1 MPKRF
6 VIVGNGI
13 AGTTCAETLRAEDP
27 TCSVTLVGLEPYPLY
42 NRVSLP
48 RYLKGM
54 PKERVMLRTVEQH
67 KERGIDL
74 RLERV
79 ATGLDTAGKTVQFD
93 DGSELPY
100 DALMIC
106 TGGRPLPFPAPGA
119 DQVRELTYG
128 FQTLDDTDAIIE
140 KGNQSTDSVVVGGS
154 FIAYELAEGFRH
166 RGLNTTWIQRGPWF
180 LRRVLDEQGGK
191 MVDFLAK
198 EAGVETVYNEEIA
211 SVAPANGHMTVHTKG
226 GRDLRADMLGY
237 GLGLEMYD
245 EWLEGTG
252 IKVDKG
258 IVVDEYL
265 ETSVPGIFAGGD
277 IARFV
282 DLMLDGQY
290 NQMGTWDN
298 AEEHGQVAALNML
311 GRVPRG
317 PDLHDL
323 DVQIQP
329 GGDGYHA
336 GEHQR
341 ARVGDPAGHGEPDVP
356 GALLLQGADR
366 RGGADRHPQGPQEA
380 DRDDGR
386 RGGGAAG
393 EARGPAGP
401 RQPHLGRGSPPSAPR
416 RRRFVGEDDANLV
429 GARWGR
435 RLGRVVGGWERRQLG
450 GGGPGHSGVGCSGGG
465 DGRFRRRGGRLRPRV
480 STAAS
485 RAVHEGAAR
494 TAPVV
499 RQGRPP
505 GWSGAAGQ
513 W

>member
-27 TCSVTLVGLEPYPLY
+27 TCEVTLVGLEPYPLY

-48 RYLKGM
+48 RYLKGL
-54 PKERVMLRTVEQH
+54 PRERVMLRTVEQH
-67 KERGIDL
+67 SERGIDL

-79 ATGLDTAGKTVQFD
+79 ATALDTAGKTVHFD

-106 TGGRPLPFPAPGA
+106 TGGRPVPFPAPGA
-119 DQVRELTYG
+119 EQVRELSYG

-140 KGNQSTDSVVVGGS
+140 KANQSTDSVVVGGS
-154 FIAYELAEGFRH
+154 FIGYELAEGFRH
-166 RGLNTTWIQRGPWF
+166 RGLNVTWVQRGPWF

-237 GLGLEMYD
+237 GLGLDMYD
-245 EWLEGTG
+245 EWLEGTNV
-252 IKVDKG
+252 KVDKG
-258 IVVDEYL
+258 IVADEYL

-298 AEEHGQVAALNML
+298 AEEHGHVAALNML
-311 GRVPRG
+311 GRKIVYKEVPTYTTSMFKSNLAVMGITPENTSELDSVVRL
-317 PDLHDL
+317 DLGARMYRAL
-323 DVQIQP
+323 FFYK
-329 GGDGYHA
+329 GRLA
-336 GEHQR
+336 GAVLIGTPKGRKRLIEMMVNGEQVPPEKR
-341 ARVGDPAGHGEPDVP
+341 EALLDPAN
-356 GALLLQGADR
+356 LT
-366 RGGADRHPQGPQEA
+366 EA
-380 DRDDGR
+380 
-386 RGGGAAG
+386 
-393 EARGPAGP
+393 PA
-401 RQPHLGRGSPPSAPR
+401 
-416 RRRFVGEDDANLV
+416 
-429 GARWGR
+429 
-435 RLGRVVGGWERRQLG
+435 
-450 GGGPGHSGVGCSGGG
+450 
-465 DGRFRRRGGRLRPRV
+465 
-480 STAAS
+480 
-485 RAVHEGAAR
+485 
-494 TAPVV
+494 
-499 RQGRPP
+499 
-505 GWSGAAGQ
+505 
-513 W
+513 